1 MIRRLSLV
9 LVVPS
14 PGHQAGA
21 PLRRPGQ
28 RPMRRPRFSTSPGH
42 QAGAPLRRRGRR
54 RGTSRRRGLPPAIR
68 PGLHCGDAG
77 SQGWQRAL
85 YGFPRPSG
93 RGSIA
98 ARSRMAARWGAVP
111 FPRPSGRGSIAA
123 AGRRRHIMPA
133 ISTSPGHQAGAP
145 LRRVSPSLRRQRSLR
160 LPPAIRPGL
169 HCGASAA
176 LSSEHQSELPP
187 AIRPGLH
194 CGGEVRPERCA
205 MCRGTSP
212 GHQAGAP
219 LRQRLRP
226 IDPPGLAPGLP
237 PAIRPG
243 LHCGW
248 SS

>member
-1 MIRRLSLV
+1 M
-9 LVVPS
+9 
-14 PGHQAGA
+14 
-21 PLRRPGQ
+21 RRPG
-28 RPMRRPRFSTSPGH
+28 S
-42 QAGAPLRRRGRR
+42 
-54 RGTSRRRGLPPAIR
+54 
-68 PGLHCGDAG
+68 
-77 SQGWQRAL
+77 
-85 YGFPRPSG
+85 
-93 RGSIA
+93 
-98 ARSRMAARWGAVP
+98 
-111 FPRPSGRGSIAA
+111 
-123 AGRRRHIMPA
+123 
-133 ISTSPGHQAGAP
+133 
-145 LRRVSPSLRRQRSLR
+145 R

-169 HCGASAA
+169 HCGAVADVEGRAVAAGFPRPSGRGSIAATPARKVGSVRCTASPGHQAGAPLRPGLVWRRGGVQSPSPGHQAGAPLRRLGGVATSCPLFQLPPAIRPGLHCGGSALRCGDSGVCGFPRPSGRGSIAASSAA

-194 CGGEVRPERCA
+194 CGEVRPERCA

-219 LRQRLRP
+219 LRQRPP

>member
-1 MIRRLSLV
+1 MRHGVTSGSWRSLR
-9 LVVPS
+9 PS

-21 PLRRPGQ
+21 PLRLGEHERGDDADDGASPGHQAGAPLRLNDPSSVLGACCPFPRPSGRGSIAAA
-28 RPMRRPRFSTSPGH
+28 RPATDETSGFSTSPGH

-169 HCGASAA
+169 HCGF
-176 LSSEHQSELPP
+176 QCCVV
-187 AIRPGLH
+187 IR
-194 CGGEVRPERCA
+194 
-205 MCRGTSP
+205 TS
-212 GHQAGAP
+212 
-219 LRQRLRP
+219 
-226 IDPPGLAPGLP
+226 I
-237 PAIRPG
+237 
-243 LHCGW
+243 
-248 SS
+248 